1 MRLSCGRFGGN
12 IASQHGRVDEGEQ
25 HGNALLISSRNYSSW
40 SLRGFLLARLARL
53 DFEEKVVAS
62 DDPTRAPNCCCALVD
77 SRACLVHDG
86 VTVWDTLAIAEYLNE
101 VCPNA
106 GMYPGDRMARARCRS
121 ISGEMHSGFSALR
134 SSLPMN
140 LRTEGR
146 RVAVWSAAQA
156 DIDRITEI
164 WRECLDTWKGP
175 WLFGRTPT
183 VADAMYA
190 PVVTR
195 FHSYGVQV
203 DPVCAGYCKHIWRW
217 SDLAEWVAAARQ
229 EPEQIEELEVEF

>member
-1 MRLSCGRFGGN
+1 M
-12 IASQHGRVDEGEQ
+12 AT
-25 HGNALLISSRNYSSW
+25 LLISSKNYSSW

-53 DFEEKVVAS
+53 DFEEKMVS
-62 DDPTRAPNCCCALVD
+62 HDDTNTRAELLLRASSIRVPCLVD
-77 SRACLVHDG
+77 DG

-101 VCPNA
+101 TFPQAN
-106 GMYPGDRMARARCRS
+106 MYPSDRMARARCRS
-121 ISGEMHSGFSALR
+121 IAGEMHAGFSALR

-146 RVAVWSAAQA
+146 RIAIWSAAQA
-156 DIDRITEI
+156 DTDRITEI

-183 VADAMYA
+183 IGDAMYA

-195 FHSYGVQV
+195 FRSYSVAL
-203 DPVCAGYCKHIWRW
+203 DPVSQAYCAHIWQW
-217 SDLAEWVAAARQ
+217 PDLAEWVAAARL

>member
-1 MRLSCGRFGGN
+1 VRK
-12 IASQHGRVDEGEQ
+12 QHGDAPDQQQE
-25 HGNALLISSRNYSSW
+25 LLVLVVARLPARPAGQAR
-40 SLRGFLLARLARL
+40 LRGTG
-53 DFEEKVVAS
+53 
-62 DDPTRAPNCCCALVD
+62 DDPSTLAELLLRASSIRVP
-77 SRACLVHDG
+77 CLVHDG

-106 GMYPGDRMARARCRS
+106 GLYPGDRMARARCRS

-140 LRTEGR
+140 LRTEER
-146 RVAVWSAAQA
+146 RMAIWSAAQA
-156 DIDRITEI
+156 DIDRIAEI

-190 PVVTR
+190 PVVAR
-195 FHSYGVQV
+195 FRSYGVQL
-203 DPVCAGYCKHIWRW
+203 DPAAAAYCAHIWTW
-217 SDLAEWVAAARQ
+217 PDLAEWVAAAQ
-229 EPEQIEELEVEF
+229 LEPEQIEELEVEF

>member
-1 MRLSCGRFGGN
+1 MKLYVGN
-12 IASQHGRVDEGEQ
+12 K
-25 HGNALLISSRNYSSW
+25 NYSSW
-40 SLRGFLLARLARL
+40 SMRPWVLMTESGIPFEEIKLRLASGAGSPFKRAL
-53 DFEEKVVAS
+53 AEV
-62 DDPTRAPNCCCALVD
+62 APNGTVPVLVD
-77 SRACLVHDG
+77 AG
-86 VTVWDTLAIAEYLNE
+86 FAVWDTLAIAEYLNE
-101 VCPNA
+101 VCPTA

-140 LRTEGR
+140 LRNEGR
-146 RVAVWSAAQA
+146 RAAVWSAAQA
-156 DIDRITEI
+156 DIDRIAEI

-175 WLFGRTPT
+175 WLFGRMPT

-195 FHSYGVQV
+195 FRSYAVQL
-203 DPVCAGYCKHIWRW
+203 DPICTAYCEHIWAW
-217 SDLAEWVAAARQ
+217 PDLAEWVAAARL